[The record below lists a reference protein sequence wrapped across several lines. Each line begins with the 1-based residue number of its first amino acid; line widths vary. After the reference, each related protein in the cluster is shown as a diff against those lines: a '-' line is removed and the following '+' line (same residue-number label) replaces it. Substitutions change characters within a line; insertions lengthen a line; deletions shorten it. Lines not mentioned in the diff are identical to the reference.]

1 MDHNMIPKRFI
12 HSQNGFTMVEMLI
25 VLIIAGVLIG
35 VGMQTGTRMIE
46 SAKTESTREEMDR
59 LAFAVAGN
67 PTLRNNGTRADFG
80 YVGDVGTMP
89 TNLDALASNPGSYTT
104 WKGPYVDNQ
113 LSQIADDYKRDAWG
127 TLYVY
132 YSDSNF
138 IRSNGSGSIIQ
149 RNITEARNYL
159 LYNSFTGVVTD
170 LSGTPPGTVYKDSIT
185 LRLTIPNG
193 SGSTTTKTTK
203 PDLGG
208 YFSLDSIPIGNHS
221 LQIIYAPASDTLK
234 RTICI
239 EPGTALTNQFKLS
252 TNYW

>member
-1 MDHNMIPKRFI
+1 MSITRFKCLR
-12 HSQNGFTMVEMLI
+12 SQRGISLI
-25 VLIIAGVLIG
+25 EVLVVLIIASILIG
-35 VGMQTGTRMIE
+35 VGMQTGTRMIDA
-46 SAKTESTREEMDR
+46 AKVEQTREEMDR

-67 PTLRNNGTRADFG
+67 TTLRNNGVRADFG

-89 TNLDALASNPGSYTT
+89 TNLDALLSNPGSYTT
-104 WKGPYVDNQ
+104 WNGPYINNQ
-113 LSQIADDYKRDAWG
+113 LSQITDDYKRDAWG

-132 YSDSNF
+132 YNDSNF
-138 IRSNGSGSIIQ
+138 IRSTGSGSIIQ
-149 RNITEARNYL
+149 RNITESKNYL
-159 LYNSFTGVVTD
+159 LYNAFNGIVTD
-170 LSGTPPGTVYKDSIT
+170 LYGTPPGTVYKDSIT

-221 LQIIYAPASDTLK
+221 LQIIYSPASDTLK

-239 EPGTALTNQFKLS
+239 EPGTTSTNQFKLS
-252 TNYW
+252 ANYW